1 MMKIVAFKDV
11 NVDEEFI
18 YLARTYR
25 KVIKPNGKIGALDT
39 VSQQIY
45 PDCNRWTTCYVSR
58 SDTNSE
64 TITANS
70 NRTNF
75 SIINNEDGEL
85 YDIISLTPSQ
95 IRLLKWLCDH
105 DFISEDI
112 VINETSPIKVTEI

>member
-1 MMKIVAFKDV
+1 MMKVIPFKDV
-11 NVDEEFI
+11 NDKEEFI
-18 YLARTYR
+18 YLAKTYR
-25 KVIKPNGKIGALDT
+25 KIITSTGRIGAVDT

-45 PDCNRWTTCYVSR
+45 SDCNHWTTCFVSR
-58 SDTNSE
+58 PDTNSE
-64 TITANS
+64 TITANP

-95 IRLLKWLCDH
+95 IRLLKWLCDN

-112 VINETSPIKVTEI
+112 VINETSSIKVTEI

>member
-1 MMKIVAFKDV
+1 MMKVIPFKDV

-58 SDTNSE
+58 SDTASE
-64 TITANS
+64 ITK
-70 NRTNF
+70 TNPDRKTF
-75 SIINNEDGEL
+75 SIINNDGEL
-85 YDIISLTPSQ
+85 LDIISLTPSQ
-95 IRLLKWLCDH
+95 VRLLEWLGDNEYL
-105 DFISEDI
+105 SEDLI
-112 VINETSPIKVTEI
+112 ITTTNPKKVIEI

>member
-58 SDTNSE
+58 SDTVSE
-64 TITANS
+64 ITKTS
-70 NRTNF
+70 PNRTNF
-75 SIINNEDGEL
+75 SIVGNDGEL
-85 YDIISLTPSQ
+85 YNIISLTPSQ
-95 IRLLKWLCDH
+95 TRLLDWLDNNGYLS
-105 DFISEDI
+105 DG
-112 VINETSPIKVTEI
+112 INIEKAPSIKVIEV